1 MIRSF
6 DSVRP
11 YARMSS
17 GVNARA
23 LDYRAGAIRV
33 PGGRRAAAAGGGA
46 GARYLV
52 RAFTPTTRPGGDGA
66 PPPKVQKSSFVDAAS
81 LAMVGAIK
89 IPGCTVSVRGGTGA
103 TTEDRRGGD
112 DEAAEEPA
120 DRLRTVGHAR
130 AVAGRRGGAR
140 RAGD

>member
-33 PGGRRAAAAGGGA
+33 PGGRRAVAAGGGG

-52 RAFTPTTRPGGDGA
+52 RAFTPTTRPRRRRRAALQSAKKVLLSAPPAWLWWAPLKFRGA
-66 PPPKVQKSSFVDAAS
+66 PYLSGAEQGPS
-81 LAMVGAIK
+81 LN
-89 IPGCTVSVRGGTGA
+89 T
-103 TTEDRRGGD
+103 
-112 DEAAEEPA
+112 
-120 DRLRTVGHAR
+120 
-130 AVAGRRGGAR
+130 
-140 RAGD
+140 